1 MRAKEISARTQIRP
15 NTFDSG
21 RMKFENIIYPYLYAD
36 IVLRAGQKPLGI
48 FWGGKKLSPL
58 LCTFHRTRVTS
69 VSL

>member
-48 FWGGKKLSPL
+48 FWGGKKLSP
-58 LCTFHRTRVTS
+58 
-69 VSL
+69 